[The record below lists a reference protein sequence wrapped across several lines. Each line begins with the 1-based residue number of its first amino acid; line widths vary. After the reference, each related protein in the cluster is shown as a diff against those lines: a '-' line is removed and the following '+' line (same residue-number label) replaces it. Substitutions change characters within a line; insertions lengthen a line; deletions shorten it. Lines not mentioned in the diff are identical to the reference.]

1 MLCQFVTVCRGKFN
15 GQNLIHTSIEI
26 FKLVSI
32 IESPSLKKK
41 PKKQKLTVSLAGNSS
56 FRILKKSF
64 PYVRRPFT
72 KRFYNRKEPGKKV

>member
-32 IESPSLKKK
+32 IEKK
-41 PKKQKLTVSLAGNSS
+41 PKKLTVSLAGNSS

>member
-32 IESPSLKKK
+32 IE
-41 PKKQKLTVSLAGNSS
+41 KKQNKTKLTVSLAGNSS

>member
-1 MLCQFVTVCRGKFN
+1 MLSQFVTVCRGKFN

-32 IESPSLKKK
+32 IEKKK
-41 PKKQKLTVSLAGNSS
+41 KQTKKLTVSLAGNSS

>member
-32 IESPSLKKK
+32 IEKNPKK
-41 PKKQKLTVSLAGNSS
+41 PKLTVSLAGNSS

>member
-32 IESPSLKKK
+32 IEKKTK
-41 PKKQKLTVSLAGNSS
+41 KLTVSLAGNSS

>member
-15 GQNLIHTSIEI
+15 GHNLIHTSIEI

-32 IESPSLKKK
+32 IEKKTK
-41 PKKQKLTVSLAGNSS
+41 KLTVSLAGNSS

>member
-32 IESPSLKKK
+32 IEKKQKK
-41 PKKQKLTVSLAGNSS
+41 PKLTVSLAGNSS